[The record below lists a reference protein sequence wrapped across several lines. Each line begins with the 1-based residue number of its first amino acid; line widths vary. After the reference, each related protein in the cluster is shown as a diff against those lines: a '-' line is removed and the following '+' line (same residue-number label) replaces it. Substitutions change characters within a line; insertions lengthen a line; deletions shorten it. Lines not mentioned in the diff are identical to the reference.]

1 MCRKPGILRASIAGM
16 ISLWTI
22 CWYASAFS
30 GDVHPRQSL
39 RSSSFLIGSPGRHA
53 LIDRVGRGI
62 AAVGDPAIVKD
73 RAIAETRCDA
83 VRLPSAIECK
93 DLPRVALICREIDVR
108 NGVAGTDHAP
118 EKRRRGESRIIAF
131 DTAGVDKLVEGLN
144 SGRASSPWR

>member
-1 MCRKPGILRASIAGM
+1 MSTRARA
-16 ISLWTI
+16 
-22 CWYASAFS
+22 C
-30 GDVHPRQSL
+30 
-39 RSSSFLIGSPGRHA
+39 RSSSFLVGSPGRHA

-118 EKRRRGESRIIAF
+118 EKRRRGESRIIAL
-131 DTAGVDKLVEGLN
+131 DTAGVDKLVEGL
-144 SGRASSPWR
+144 SRAAVHPPLRRDDLRRSD